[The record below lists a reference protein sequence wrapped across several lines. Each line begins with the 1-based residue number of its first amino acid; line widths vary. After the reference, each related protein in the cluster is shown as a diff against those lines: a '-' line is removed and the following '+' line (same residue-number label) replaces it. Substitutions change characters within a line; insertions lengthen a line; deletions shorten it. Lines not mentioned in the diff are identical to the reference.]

1 MKYITPLDLGNA
13 KQDARTIEKFNN
25 DPIGK
30 ENISRL
36 GRDVSNLATIKAQA
50 LEAAAGAANLRIYL
64 TKAAMEADTGQPVPT
79 SGRVTNDPAVA
90 NNGDYVWNGTGWI
103 RSEIQPA
110 SAADM
115 ATIKPKVVRADR
127 LVIPEKLSAEYI
139 TGWFDEKGRPI
150 LGIRRRDGRLL
161 AELQDLPGRKVLS
174 AIWRY
179 VEADSDLVPLRGL
192 RWDGTSYEIS
202 GPKYGASAFIR
213 HGRPFVMVGGAPH
226 QLSGAGNAMAITRSA
241 EVVAVTAERKGAI
254 STQETT
260 LPAYG
265 EMADFVESLLLLISY
280 GQSLGGGSTAVPIL
294 TTTPPLANRIYM
306 PSFGVRLANYDSTV
320 TTIEPL
326 QPLTATTAE
335 VPVAQ
340 LAAQLARSD
349 GLPISSALLACSL
362 ARGGASIE
370 MLRKGGG
377 VWYDNVM
384 ETITLAKVYADAQGL
399 GFDFR
404 LMPFTHGET
413 NITASPG
420 YYTAQLLALQ
430 GDEVTPDANAITGNT
445 APVVFLVDQVS
456 SWTAPSYNLTQSY
469 VPFEQLQVAL
479 DHPDRFVCSGPKYWL
494 NYQADGVHLV
504 NEASARLGCLQ
515 GEVVRA
521 VLSGGSWLPTHCYKA
536 ERTGAVID
544 LHFHTPSGR
553 LAVDTQAVTDPG
565 HWGLRWVDSTNSAQ
579 IQSVRLLGGNI
590 VRVLLNQAPTGAS
603 GFIGIAD
610 VGVAGQ
616 PAGPT
621 TGPRSCLRSADST
634 LDFNGEPLYHWA
646 CHQRIT
652 VS

>member
-1 MKYITPLDLGNA
+1 MAYITPQELRDASVDAGTLERFATGSAGQSNINRVGN
-13 KQDARTIEKFNN
+13 
-25 DPIGK
+25 
-30 ENISRL
+30 
-36 GRDVSNLATIKAQA
+36 DVQNLATIRVAA
-50 LEAAAGAANLRIYL
+50 LEAASSAANLQTYL
-64 TKAAMEADTGQPVPT
+64 TKAAMDADISQPAPT
-79 SGRVTNDPAVA
+79 TGRVTNDPTTA
-90 NNGDYVWNGTGWI
+90 NNGDYVWNGTAWLW
-103 RSEIQPA
+103 SEVQPA
-110 SAADM
+110 STAEM
-115 ATIKPKVVRADR
+115 AEVKPKAIRADR
-127 LVIPEKLSAEYI
+127 LAVSEKLSAEYV
-139 TGWFDEKGRPI
+139 TGWFDEAGKPI
-150 LGIRRRDGRLL
+150 LGIRRLDGRLL
-161 AELQDLPGRKVLS
+161 AELRDLPGRKVLS
-174 AIWRY
+174 ARWRY
-179 VEADSDLVPLRGL
+179 VETDSDLVALRGL

-202 GPKYGASAFIR
+202 GPKYEDPAFIR

-226 QLSGAGNAMAITRSA
+226 QLSDVGNAMAIIRSA
-241 EVVAVTAERKGAI
+241 EVVAVTAEREGEVSALEF
-254 STQETT
+254 TV
-260 LPAYG
+260 PAYG
-265 EMADFVESLLLLISY
+265 EMAEFVDSLVLLIAY

-294 TTTPPLANRIYM
+294 TTTPPLANRLYM

-320 TTIEPL
+320 ASIEPL
-326 QPLTATTAE
+326 QPLTATTTE

-340 LAAQLARSD
+340 LAAQLARSG
-349 GLPISSALLACSL
+349 GLPINSALLACSL

-377 VWYDNVM
+377 VWYENVM
-384 ETITLAKVYADAQGL
+384 ETITLTKAHAGARGL
-399 GFDFR
+399 GFNFR
-404 LMPFTHGET
+404 VMPFTHGET
-413 NITASPG
+413 NITAASG
-420 YYTAQLLALQ
+420 YYTGQLLALQ
-430 GDEVTPDANAITGNT
+430 GDEITPDANLITGQ
-445 APVVFLVDQVS
+445 AGPVVFVVDQVG
-456 SWTAPSYNLTQSY
+456 SWTAPSYNLTQSN

-521 VLSGGSWLPTHCYKA
+521 VLKGEGWLPTHCYKA

-544 LHFHTPSGR
+544 LYFHTPSGR
-553 LAVDTQAVTDPG
+553 LAFDTQAVIDPG
-565 HWGLRWVDSTNSAQ
+565 HWGLRWSDSTNSAQ

-590 VRVLLNQAPTGAS
+590 VRVLLDQAPTGDS